1 MSLTREKSFSRL
13 PGFTLIE
20 LMVVFLILA
29 LVYSFVVL
37 AIKPGEIRQK
47 AHDVVR
53 IADINKISAAIE
65 AYISDRGVPP
75 DSANVTR
82 TSTVSLS
89 SGSPSLSN
97 GQGWIGEN
105 LSRYLEKLPLDP
117 INANSYYYRYRHN
130 GVKYEIDALLE
141 YYFEAASKDGGN
153 DALRYERGTGLT
165 IF

>member
-1 MSLTREKSFSRL
+1 MILTKGNIFSQRS
-13 PGFTLIE
+13 GFTLIE
-20 LMVVFLILA
+20 LMVVFLILT

-47 AHDVVR
+47 AHDVAR

-75 DSANVTR
+75 DVANVIR
-82 TSTVSLS
+82 GSTISVGL
-89 SGSPSLSN
+89 GSPSLSN
-97 GQGWIGEN
+97 GQGWIGED

-117 INANSYYYRYRHN
+117 INVNPYFYRYRHN

-141 YYFEAASKDGGN
+141 FYFEAASKDGGN
-153 DALRYERGTGLT
+153 DSLRYERGTDLT
-165 IF
+165 IL